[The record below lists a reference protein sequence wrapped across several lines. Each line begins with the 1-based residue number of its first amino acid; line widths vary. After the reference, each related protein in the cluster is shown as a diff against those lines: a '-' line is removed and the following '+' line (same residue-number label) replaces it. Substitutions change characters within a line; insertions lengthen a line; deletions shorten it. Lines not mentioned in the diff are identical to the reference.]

1 MKIAHIDKEV
11 REKLLELFAD
21 EQMSEEWITTPKV
34 IFNGLSPLEVLD
46 SEQGKTKVLDGS
58 AAHVYDRSCY

>member
-46 SEQGKTKVLDGS
+46 SEQGKNKVLDAIQRITYGDFS
-58 AAHVYDRSCY
+58 

>member
-46 SEQGKTKVLDGS
+46 SEQGKTKVLDAIQRITYGDFS
-58 AAHVYDRSCY
+58 

>member
-21 EQMSEEWITTPKV
+21 EQMSEEWITTSKV
-34 IFNGLSPLEVLD
+34 IFNGLSPLEVLA
-46 SEQGKTKVLDGS
+46 SEQGKTKVLDAIQRITYGDFS
-58 AAHVYDRSCY
+58 

>member
-21 EQMSEEWITTPKV
+21 EQMSEEWITTQKV

-46 SEQGKTKVLDGS
+46 SEQGKTKVLDAIQRITYGDFS
-58 AAHVYDRSCY
+58 

>member
-11 REKLLELFAD
+11 KEKLLELFAD

-46 SEQGKTKVLDGS
+46 SEQGKTKVLDAIQRITYGDFS
-58 AAHVYDRSCY
+58 